1 MGGRPSALPTAA
13 IAGCSSVCVSL
24 PVWLLSKVA
33 NFSSTYAFQDL
44 SFSTNA
50 FSDFPS
56 MNALV
61 VAIALVPF
69 LRRARAL
76 SLSVCLARSL
86 ARSLSHS
93 SFEIR
98 PSQKKKSTKFTE
110 SKQNNPFLEKP
121 KLQCPRTSSSLFLFF
136 FFSSSSSFKQN
147 SSQRLANNAGK
158 FLGLNKQE
166 TGKNDLG
173 TETSEVLTW
182 GQKAQKF

>member
-56 MNALV
+56 MNMLV
-61 VAIALVPF
+61 DAIALVPF

-76 SLSVCLARSL
+76 SLSLSVSRSL
-86 ARSLSHS
+86 VFWNPPS
-93 SFEIR
+93 S
-98 PSQKKKSTKFTE
+98 
-110 SKQNNPFLEKP
+110 QNANKIIPCWKNQNCSVHEQAP
-121 KLQCPRTSSSLFLFF
+121 PFF
-136 FFSSSSSFKQN
+136 FSSSSFKQN
-147 SSQRLANNAGK
+147 SSQRLANYAGK
-158 FLGLNKQE
+158 FLGLYKPD
-166 TGKNDLG
+166 TGKDDLG
-173 TETSEVLTW
+173 KESSEVLQVHIKLTNSGSLEIW
-182 GQKAQKF
+182 IMFVPS